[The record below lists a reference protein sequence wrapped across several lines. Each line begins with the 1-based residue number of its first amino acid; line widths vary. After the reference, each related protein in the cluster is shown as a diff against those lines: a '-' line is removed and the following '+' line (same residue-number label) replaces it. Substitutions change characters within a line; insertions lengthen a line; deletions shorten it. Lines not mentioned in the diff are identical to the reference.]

1 MHDYG
6 NAILARHESEADD
19 CATCPYKGT
28 ACKNQCERIECGRTL
43 EEVYPQ
49 LIRGRRDR

>member
-1 MHDYG
+1 MHDYE
-6 NAILARHESEADD
+6 NAILSRQESEADD

-28 ACKNQCERIECGRTL
+28 TCKNQCERVERDRTL

-49 LIRGRRDR
+49 LFRRRVGR